1 MDGDGFGTTVRERE
15 AERERG
21 GLGGESGVERMSDKA
36 LKVIYAASQYVKP
49 GQGPKVNL
57 YREIFMGT
65 AIGLVGGIA
74 WKVRAG
80 WGARA
85 VVFLLGSALGNAV
98 CVCGGGKGGEREW
111 PRRTSLLVFMSAF
124 DPRMKCVAEF
134 LAANVSPVPRVP
146 ECDLF
151 LYPTTL

>member
-1 MDGDGFGTTVRERE
+1 MDGDGEGTTVGKKE
-15 AERERG
+15 AERERE

-74 WKVRAG
+74 WKVRVG
-80 WGARA
+80 RGARA
-85 VVFLLGSALGNAV
+85 VVFLARLSSRERCV
-98 CVCGGGKGGEREW
+98 CVCREGERE
-111 PRRTSLLVFMSAF
+111 
-124 DPRMKCVAEF
+124 
-134 LAANVSPVPRVP
+134 
-146 ECDLF
+146 
-151 LYPTTL
+151 

>member
-1 MDGDGFGTTVRERE
+1 MERERE
-15 AERERG
+15 

-80 WGARA
+80 RAGCGVFAR
-85 VVFLLGSALGNAV
+85 LSSRER
-98 CVCGGGKGGEREW
+98 CVCFWRGRGG
-111 PRRTSLLVFMSAF
+111 
-124 DPRMKCVAEF
+124 
-134 LAANVSPVPRVP
+134 
-146 ECDLF
+146 
-151 LYPTTL
+151 